1 MAERTHGRIAAARFA
16 RALWAARRSGGA
28 PRRRERR
35 VPSAPAPA
43 SRARAPS
50 LRASRPCPILR
61 PCPVPHRRPHAVHVA
76 ILPQGCQ
83 HICRIYACV
92 GCRRGRGIPM
102 VTSTP
107 TPPAPADGFWTA
119 RGCGGARRP
128 PLAPGAILAGGAG
141 CGGARNA
148 LHVRYPFLRLYGA
161 LARARR
167 GRRRGAHEGRRGRRR
182 TPQRARRD
190 ERPAMLGA
198 GPVHSARCGRGGR
211 RRYEDCQGRG
221 RKRRPFVQ
229 AGQEAVSPGGAS
241 DGGPPRPVS
250 RRSHTAGPQ
259 SAPAARGAA
268 GMYFRAGGAAPPWR
282 TRQSEECSWPWTG
295 RPTPT
300 GPSTWRCEWPRRR
313 PQPWPGSSR

>member
-1 MAERTHGRIAAARFA
+1 MAFGRQGGEEAPGGPRSHRGRFWPAER
-16 RALWAARRSGGA
+16 GA
-28 PRRRERR
+28 E
-35 VPSAPAPA
+35 APETPFTYA
-43 SRARAPS
+43 SRSYAYT
-50 LRASRPCPILR
+50 
-61 PCPVPHRRPHAVHVA
+61 VH
-76 ILPQGCQ
+76 
-83 HICRIYACV
+83 
-92 GCRRGRGIPM
+92 RRGRGGAAAAA
-102 VTSTP
+102 P
-107 TPPAPADGFWTA
+107 T
-119 RGCGGARRP
+119 R
-128 PLAPGAILAGGAG
+128 
-141 CGGARNA
+141 
-148 LHVRYPFLRLYGA
+148 
-161 LARARR
+161 
-167 GRRRGAHEGRRGRRR
+167 GRRGRRR

-250 RRSHTAGPQ
+250 RRSHTARPQ